1 LNGLRKVVFDF
12 EHFFV
17 NATPG
22 YLTDLRA
29 ISGDFHPD
37 AIVHD
42 PAVAAGV
49 IMGIKDG
56 LPAATVNISVLAIE
70 GRNVGPFGLGLLP
83 TDGPLGRLRNRAM
96 FSLVDHVIFGRVNR
110 AYRRLAA
117 QYDWPVF
124 PIRPRTGDWLYLQ
137 PSVEAF
143 EYPRPDLPPQV
154 HFIGP
159 LLPPVPD
166 DFSPPAWWAALQ
178 EARSKGIPVVLVT
191 QGTVATDAMELIA
204 PTLRALEFE
213 DLFVVAAGVEASDLE
228 HVPGNA
234 RVERFI
240 PFAALMPLV
249 DAYVTNDG
257 YGGVTIAL
265 ANGVPVISGGTTE
278 DKAEVGQRVAYT
290 GVGINLK
297 TNRPSEQKLRDA
309 ILTIL
314 REPGFRTRA
323 TAIQAEFARHDA
335 PAEAADLLEQLADTQ
350 QPVLRAGSEGSI
362 AQ

>member
-1 LNGLRKVVFDF
+1 MSRFLFSTMPIPGHVAPIAPVARTLIERGHDVIWYGSKYHADAIVRSGASFRPIRSTVDCGDGEYDKLFPGRRNLNGLRKVVFDF

-124 PIRPRTGDWLYLQ
+124 PNQTADRRLAVPTAIRGGLRVPTPG
-137 PSVEAF
+137 SAAA
-143 EYPRPDLPPQV
+143 
-154 HFIGP
+154 GP
-159 LLPPVPD
+159 L
-166 DFSPPAWWAALQ
+166 
-178 EARSKGIPVVLVT
+178 
-191 QGTVATDAMELIA
+191 
-204 PTLRALEFE
+204 
-213 DLFVVAAGVEASDLE
+213 
-228 HVPGNA
+228 H
-234 RVERFI
+234 
-240 PFAALMPLV
+240 
-249 DAYVTNDG
+249 
-257 YGGVTIAL
+257 
-265 ANGVPVISGGTTE
+265 
-278 DKAEVGQRVAYT
+278 
-290 GVGINLK
+290 
-297 TNRPSEQKLRDA
+297 
-309 ILTIL
+309 
-314 REPGFRTRA
+314 RA
-323 TAIQAEFARHDA
+323 TAPPSPR
-335 PAEAADLLEQLADTQ
+335 
-350 QPVLRAGSEGSI
+350 
-362 AQ
+362 

>member
-1 LNGLRKVVFDF
+1 
-12 EHFFV
+12 
-17 NATPG
+17 
-22 YLTDLRA
+22 
-29 ISGDFHPD
+29 
-37 AIVHD
+37 
-42 PAVAAGV
+42 
-49 IMGIKDG
+49 
-56 LPAATVNISVLAIE
+56 
-70 GRNVGPFGLGLLP
+70 
-83 TDGPLGRLRNRAM
+83 
-96 FSLVDHVIFGRVNR
+96 
-110 AYRRLAA
+110 
-117 QYDWPVF
+117 
-124 PIRPRTGDWLYLQ
+124 
-137 PSVEAF
+137 VEAF

-166 DFSPPAWWAALQ
+166 DFSPPAWWGALQ

-191 QGTVATDAMELIA
+191 QGTVATDASELIA

-249 DAYVTNDG
+249 DAYVTNGG

-278 DKAEVGQRVAYT
+278 DKAEVGQRAAYT

-314 REPGFRTRA
+314 SEPGFRTRA